1 MPPKGKRNSLLTVRS
16 GIIKNLSWLYTE
28 YFNFK
33 INDENDFQKLLAVK
47 TKLLNFEQRY
57 EEISLEFDSDDIDD
71 NEHQIVTEKFLMLI
85 ANVNT
90 ILKNY
95 DSQQQVAT
103 FQAPAMEHQ
112 SPNSSPVPK
121 SPGSVD
127 HDSVINTN
135 QSPSASVTANNVNS
149 LPLQPTM
156 PIYQGLQLPMV
167 PLPEFSGSFDSWLE
181 FCDTFSNMVIENQ
194 TLAPATKLY
203 YLRKAL
209 SGEALAHIQNIPPG
223 NGNFELA
230 WNLLTQRYNNPRLI
244 ASTHIQGIESPPAL
258 KKNCSKS
265 LRAFIDHC
273 KCHINALEALKL
285 DVQIKDL
292 LYMQKITSQLDSN
305 ILREWEKR
313 IEINEIPTM
322 DKLWEF
328 LENQCKVM
336 DAISSHSPSNPPTNQ
351 KVFTQATSNA
361 PNVRQNTRPFAQNNT
376 LNNFQPSVSC
386 QFCNDRSH
394 GIFKCVNF
402 SKIPINQRYDAIKR
416 KGLCFNCL
424 NPYTDNHNCS
434 SKRCQK
440 CDKRHH
446 TVLHDSFTSNSGAE
460 VSNQLETFWKLE
472 EVSSVIPVSPE
483 CARVEAHYKENTIR
497 HEDGRFQVSLPRK
510 DSFATLGHS
519 RTQAMKR
526 FHSLEKR
533 FLKEPELKPQYVE
546 FMQEY
551 EDLGH
556 MHPVPPPA
564 PEEQVYYI
572 PHHAVFKPDSTTTK
586 TRVVFDASAK
596 TSTGISLNDVIFKGP
611 VVQSDL
617 FDIVLRFRMRPFAF
631 IADIT
636 KMYRQILL
644 DPSDRNLHRIFW
656 RDDTSKPLQE
666 YQLATV
672 TYGTAC
678 ASYLSTRTLNLLAEL
693 ESTPDS
699 PLYHSIHQEFY
710 VDDLISGASTLEQA
724 MELSHQLLTTLNK
737 GCFELR
743 KWMSNSPE
751 LLNSLPSNLLETSI
765 VKPISDPDNGIT
777 KALGLLWNSNS
788 DSLSICSN
796 IDKISEKTSFTKR
809 EFLSVIASTFDPL
822 GIISPIII
830 LPKILFQNL
839 WLAKIDWDDSLPNDM
854 LLKWLQIIQEL
865 SKISSIS
872 IPRCV
877 VSKDQCSIVE
887 LHGFSDSSATA
898 YGACVYVRTIQN
910 NVVQTHLLCG
920 KSRVAPLKP
929 VSIPNLELCGALVLS
944 RLINKVVSALNSLD
958 LTISGVFLWSDSQ
971 IVCKWLQ
978 SPPDRKSIFVSL
990 RVGEIQESTSQYV
1003 WNYVKSSHNPAD
1015 LISRGMIPS
1024 ELANNKLWWHGPPWL
1039 ADPTDSWRSF
1049 SSHVAILAPNT
1060 VLVNTA
1066 VVSPLSIISERV
1078 SNSFKIIRV
1087 TAYVLRFLHNIR
1099 QKVADRRTDAL
1110 SVDEIEDAEI
1120 HLLKAIQAEAF
1131 HKELEILRAN
1141 DELNASSKFH
1151 SLSLFIHSDGLIRV
1165 GGRLANANI
1174 DFDFKHQIL
1183 LPANHKF
1190 TKALIFYHH
1199 NKLCHA
1205 GVQATMA
1212 AIRQRFWIP
1221 STRRT
1226 VKNVLRKCIKCF
1238 RFTHTQAAQLMGQL
1252 PSVHVNIDFPFMNVG
1267 LDYAGPFSLRIGGPK
1282 SRTFGKA
1289 YFAFFICKITRAVH
1303 IEVVSELSTS
1313 VFLAALTRFISR
1325 RGIPRNIYSDN
1336 ATTFVGA
1343 NNDLKELGD
1352 FLNLPSNQQILQNSA
1367 ASLHIQWNFIPPRA
1381 PHHGG
1386 LWERGIRN
1394 FKSIYKIIAFK
1405 HIWNF
1410 EEMCTLS
1417 AQVEAILNSSPIV
1430 PLSEDPLDLQF
1441 LSPGHFL
1448 IARPL
1453 NALPSHKQKFK
1464 HVNFLARWNRLAE
1477 VTKEFWQQ
1485 WSEEY
1490 LVTLQK
1496 RHKWSSSSP
1505 NLQVGTLVLLKDP
1518 GTPPTL
1524 WKLGRITEVF
1534 PGSDDKVRVIQVLTD
1549 SGVFKRSIAS
1559 VAPLPLDD
1567 SE

>member
-1 MPPKGKRNSLLTVRS
+1 
-16 GIIKNLSWLYTE
+16 
-28 YFNFK
+28 
-33 INDENDFQKLLAVK
+33 
-47 TKLLNFEQRY
+47 
-57 EEISLEFDSDDIDD
+57 
-71 NEHQIVTEKFLMLI
+71 
-85 ANVNT
+85 
-90 ILKNY
+90 
-95 DSQQQVAT
+95 
-103 FQAPAMEHQ
+103 
-112 SPNSSPVPK
+112 
-121 SPGSVD
+121 
-127 HDSVINTN
+127 
-135 QSPSASVTANNVNS
+135 
-149 LPLQPTM
+149 
-156 PIYQGLQLPMV
+156 
-167 PLPEFSGSFDSWLE
+167 
-181 FCDTFSNMVIENQ
+181 
-194 TLAPATKLY
+194 
-203 YLRKAL
+203 
-209 SGEALAHIQNIPPG
+209 
-223 NGNFELA
+223 
-230 WNLLTQRYNNPRLI
+230 
-244 ASTHIQGIESPPAL
+244 
-258 KKNCSKS
+258 
-265 LRAFIDHC
+265 
-273 KCHINALEALKL
+273 
-285 DVQIKDL
+285 
-292 LYMQKITSQLDSN
+292 
-305 ILREWEKR
+305 
-313 IEINEIPTM
+313 
-322 DKLWEF
+322 
-328 LENQCKVM
+328 
-336 DAISSHSPSNPPTNQ
+336 
-351 KVFTQATSNA
+351 
-361 PNVRQNTRPFAQNNT
+361 
-376 LNNFQPSVSC
+376 
-386 QFCNDRSH
+386 
-394 GIFKCVNF
+394 
-402 SKIPINQRYDAIKR
+402 
-416 KGLCFNCL
+416 
-424 NPYTDNHNCS
+424 
-434 SKRCQK
+434 
-440 CDKRHH
+440 
-446 TVLHDSFTSNSGAE
+446 
-460 VSNQLETFWKLE
+460 
-472 EVSSVIPVSPE
+472 
-483 CARVEAHYKENTIR
+483 
-497 HEDGRFQVSLPRK
+497 
-510 DSFATLGHS
+510 
-519 RTQAMKR
+519 MKR

-1252 PSVHVNIDFPFMNVG
+1252 PSVRVNIDFPFMNVG

-1289 YFAFFICKITRAVH
+1289 YFAFFICMITRAVH